1 MDDLVKNILI
11 MAALLALSAYF
22 SATETAFNSMNRT
35 RVRAMAEKGDKDA
48 ELALKLSEN
57 YDRLLSTILVGNNIV
72 NIALAAIGTM
82 IFVNI
87 YGASGAAISTGGR
100 DSAGCSYLA
109 RYRQRASQRTVP
121 RSSP

>member
-72 NIALAAIGTM
+72 RRKRRGHLHRR
-82 IFVNI
+82 
-87 YGASGAAISTGGR
+87 R
-100 DSAGCSYLA
+100 DSAGA
-109 RYRQRASQRTVP
+109 HIWRDIAKEP
-121 RSSP
+121 RKGLSREVRPEISRPS

>member
-57 YDRLLSTILVGNNIV
+57 
-72 NIALAAIGTM
+72 
-82 IFVNI
+82 
-87 YGASGAAISTGGR
+87 
-100 DSAGCSYLA
+100 CPPYLWA
-109 RYRQRASQRTVP
+109 TT
-121 RSSP
+121 